1 MGLKPIFAQQSYF
14 NVPSS
19 DRTKKGDFF
28 LQQQLNYA
36 DQELTSNSTLDWG
49 VSDCVEMGMNILQV
63 NYLQGH
69 VLRISDK
76 DISENEMVY
85 PLITLN
91 AQYFVPLNEG
101 HQLSVGAISG
111 FSFLNEFS
119 WNENAT
125 LAFINYQ
132 FLSEKLKLTS
142 GVYTGNNHML
152 AQGTRFILPKV
163 DSKIGL
169 QVGCEIPIIHEKLSV
184 IADYFSGTHAWGVS
198 TIGFAVEIS
207 DHWIISAGGFFP
219 NFKSHNPTGLVFEL
233 TRAL

>member
-1 MGLKPIFAQQSYF
+1 MSINSIFAQQSYF

-28 LQQQLNYA
+28 FQQQVNYA
-36 DQELTSNSTLDWG
+36 ENEFTSNSTLDWG
-49 VSDCVEMGMNILQV
+49 ITDHFEMGMNVLQV
-63 NYLQGH
+63 NFLSGH
-69 VLRISDK
+69 VLRISDQ

-91 AQYFVPLNEG
+91 AQYFVPLAEG
-101 HQLSVGAISG
+101 HQLSLGAISG

-119 WNENAT
+119 WNENAS
-125 LAFINYQ
+125 LAFLNYQ
-132 FLSEKLKLTS
+132 YRSEKIKLTS
-142 GVYTGNNHML
+142 GLYSGNNHMF
-152 AQGTRFILPKV
+152 AQGTRFILPNI

-169 QVGCEIPIIHEKLSV
+169 QIGCEVPILHEKLSM

-198 TIGFAVEIS
+198 TLGLAVEVPH
-207 DHWIISAGGFFP
+207 HWIVSLGGFFP
-219 NFKSHNPTGLVFEL
+219 NFKSHNPTGIVFEL